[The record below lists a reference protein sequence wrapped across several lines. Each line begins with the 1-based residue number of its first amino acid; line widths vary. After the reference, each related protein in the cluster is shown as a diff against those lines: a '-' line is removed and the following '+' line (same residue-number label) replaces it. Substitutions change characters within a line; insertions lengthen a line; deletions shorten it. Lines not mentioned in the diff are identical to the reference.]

1 MKETEGE
8 TTNSNLDSGLNR
20 VRISKGTTV
29 LIVTMAL
36 LLDNMLLT
44 VIFPIIP
51 DFLYTIEN
59 KDIKFNSTKSTA
71 ISPTDTHMENSL
83 NEILF
88 RSTSFITSRSALSV
102 PMLLKHSQNNNLS
115 LEANIF
121 HKNTH
126 RDENTTDMY
135 SANQNQ
141 VAHSYEELQ
150 DNMSKNNRT
159 HEKKISGE
167 SLEVGILL
175 ASKAVVQLLVNPF
188 IGYLTDRI
196 GYKIPMLSGFSI
208 MFISTLAFA
217 FGTNYLWL
225 FFARAFQG
233 IGSSCASVS
242 GMAVLAQSY
251 PDYNERGNVMGIALS
266 GGIALGVLIG
276 PTFGGFMYEFVGKSS
291 PFLILAMLSSIG
303 VLLQMCV
310 IFPEVK
316 QTNKATASL
325 ITLLQDPYI
334 LIVTGSLIIA
344 NMAVAMLQSALPII
358 MMDRMEVD
366 LWQIGATF
374 LPCSLS
380 YMIGTCVFGRIASCI
395 GRWLTSLLGLYLVGS
410 AFVFVIFAYTPQF
423 LIAPMALTGF
433 GIGMVDSS
441 MLPELGNLVDLRH
454 SSNYGSVY
462 AIGDMSI
469 CLGFAVGPALSGGLS
484 KLIGFKWMA
493 VVTSLICFSYG
504 PLLFIIK
511 NPQRGLDED
520 ETEELPLI
528 GNNYDQNGPKY
539 DISND
544 EIMGMS
550 PNK

>member
-1 MKETEGE
+1 MQKSPGE
-8 TTNSNLDSGLNR
+8 TKESKLNTGLNR
-20 VRISKGTTV
+20 VWMSKGTTV
-29 LIVTMAL
+29 VIVTMAL

-51 DFLYTIEN
+51 EFLYSIEHKN
-59 KDIKFNSTKSTA
+59 IQLNSTSSTS
-71 ISPTDTHMENSL
+71 ISLTDTNTENSL
-83 NEILF
+83 QETEF
-88 RSTSFITSRSALSV
+88 RTTSFVGPRSLPNVSM
-102 PMLLKHSQNNNLS
+102 PLKHFQNSDLRLN
-115 LEANIF
+115 ENIF
-121 HKNTH
+121 HNNEHLDANTNNIYRPH
-126 RDENTTDMY
+126 QGQYPRI
-135 SANQNQ
+135 S
-141 VAHSYEELQ
+141 EELHHNESTNKATQ
-150 DNMSKNNRT
+150 G
-159 HEKKISGE
+159 KKISGE
-167 SLEVGILL
+167 SFEVGILL

-196 GYKIPMLSGFSI
+196 GYKTPMLSGFSI

-217 FGTNYLWL
+217 FGTNYYWL

-291 PFLILAMLSSIG
+291 PFLILAILSSIG
-303 VLLQMCV
+303 ALLQMCIV
-310 IFPEVK
+310 YPEVK
-316 QTNKATASL
+316 QTNKDVPSMINL
-325 ITLLQDPYI
+325 IQDPYI

-344 NMAVAMLQSALPII
+344 NMAVAMLQSSLPII

-380 YMIGTCVFGRIASCI
+380 YMIGTCVFARIASCI
-395 GRWLTSLLGLYLVGS
+395 GRWLTCLLGLYFIGS
-410 AFVFVIFAYTPQF
+410 AFVFVIFAYTPEF
-423 LIAPMALTGF
+423 LIGPMALTGF

-454 SSNYGSVY
+454 SAKYGSVY
-462 AIGDMSI
+462 AMGDIAI
-469 CLGFAVGPALSGGLS
+469 CLGFAVGPALSGGLA

-493 VVTSLICFSYG
+493 VFTSLICFVYG
-504 PLLFIIK
+504 PLLFILK
-511 NPQRGLDED
+511 NPQGSSETDEK
-520 ETEELPLI
+520 EELPLI
-528 GNNYDQNGPKY
+528 DNNYDQHGPKY

-544 EIMGMS
+544 EIMGTS
-550 PNK
+550 QHN